1 MWDGLWCTI
10 NRRAWQRLPDDVRQ
24 VVSRN
29 IDAAAML
36 EREDIAKENETLQGV
51 LTSKGMVFNTVE
63 KQPFREALREKGFY
77 KKWRDKYGEEL
88 WAVLEK
94 SVGKLS

>member
-1 MWDGLWCTI
+1 MWDALWCTI
-10 NRRAWQRLPDDVRQ
+10 NRRAWRALPDDIRQ

-36 EREDIAKENETLQGV
+36 EREDVAKESETLQGT
-51 LTSKGMVFNTVE
+51 LTAKGMVFNTVE
-63 KQPFREALREKGFY
+63 KQRFRDVLREAGFY
-77 KKWRDKYGEEL
+77 TEWRAKYGEEL

-94 SVGKLS
+94 SVGKLG